1 MQKNKVKSRCQAEAD
16 EQKQEQ
22 GQGPLTQHHKE
33 TSILFPAF
41 SFPLFSGFFF
51 LPFCWH

>member
-1 MQKNKVKSRCQAEAD
+1 MQKNEIKSRCEGEAD

-22 GQGPLTQHHKE
+22 GQGPLTQHYKH
-33 TSILFPAF
+33 TSILFPAS

-51 LPFCWH
+51 LPFCRH